1 MAKKRLRMRNST
13 ELKRTVNKI
22 ANLLL
27 NGEIDPKTGN
37 ALLYACNVAAGIGRI
52 DEQQKKLDELEKTIR
67 ELEAHERY

>member
-37 ALLYACNVAAGIGRI
+37 ALLYACNVAAGIVRI